1 MTQLQCMTTYY
12 VCTLKKF
19 ITAAGHGYFG
29 EEYHSRHDPMVE
41 DSTTL
46 YAKLHAPVNHNRV
59 TVTKQAWYKHT
70 ELRKKIALCEYEHGH
85 EVSPHSIQCAH
96 FLPATV
102 AADTNYQ
109 IDNWDRYMQ
118 HLEGMK
124 QLFQELLGPS
134 YGVTLQTIITDARE
148 NRIGEMNNI
157 VFLTQLKHL
166 WRSELCRYAKSMEP
180 DAR

>member
-1 MTQLQCMTTYY
+1 
-12 VCTLKKF
+12 
-19 ITAAGHGYFG
+19 
-29 EEYHSRHDPMVE
+29 
-41 DSTTL
+41 
-46 YAKLHAPVNHNRV
+46 
-59 TVTKQAWYKHT
+59 
-70 ELRKKIALCEYEHGH
+70 
-85 EVSPHSIQCAH
+85 
-96 FLPATV
+96 
-102 AADTNYQ
+102 
-109 IDNWDRYMQ
+109 MQ

-134 YGVTLQTIITDARE
+134 YGVKLQTIITDARE